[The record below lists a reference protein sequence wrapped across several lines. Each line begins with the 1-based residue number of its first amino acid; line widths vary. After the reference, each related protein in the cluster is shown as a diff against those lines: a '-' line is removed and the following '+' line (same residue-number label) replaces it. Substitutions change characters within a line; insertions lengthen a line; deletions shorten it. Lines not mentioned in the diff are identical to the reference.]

1 MKKYSTYIAIALVGL
16 IGLNYYFSYSS
27 ARNLEHQMSM
37 LSEDMPDSSVFRS
50 GPVTILPFKGDVL
63 LSSISYENKVKNFY
77 AESKDIVLDLTYFDF
92 LKIYFM
98 GSQSA
103 FRNINKV
110 NIDFRSSELGLTI
123 RNKTHLTIDKHT
135 VYLEGSLLSFLQA
148 VAAQKLPKTN
158 LAIKSVL
165 KNITHHKQDSD
176 STTNNL
182 LLAKTVSFS
191 SFYLANPGTFRID
204 SLTTS
209 GGLLSTH
216 FSSTISFNN
225 QTEPTKIW
233 PLQKLKFNTTLS
245 YQNDKEATED
255 TPIALPTAY
264 GMLSARTV
272 NAKADLTSIAHYEEW
287 FQNMVNL
294 QGSYGIDIQHI
305 YFNPATELENA
316 YGFFMNPFR
325 EDNGTIP
332 FHNFTL
338 KGTSMP
344 EFMRVEE
351 MSLTHSLFKLNFKGR
366 VLKNTHNFRRSII
379 QDGQLTMSDIDPT
392 IKNLLYNATAL
403 AGFKIEKTG
412 NEINFSLTGPINK
425 PNISIK

>member
-1 MKKYSTYIAIALVGL
+1 
-16 IGLNYYFSYSS
+16 
-27 ARNLEHQMSM
+27 MSM

-50 GPVTILPFKGDVL
+50 GPVSIFPFKGDVL
-63 LSSISYENKVKNFY
+63 LSSISYENKVKGLY

-98 GSQSA
+98 GSKSA
-103 FRNINKV
+103 FRNINRAILK
-110 NIDFRSSELGLTI
+110 FGPSEYGLTG
-123 RNKTHLTIDKHT
+123 RNKTHFTTDKYT
-135 VYLEGSLLSFLQA
+135 VNLEGNLLSFLQA
-148 VAAQKLPKTN
+148 AAAQKLPKTN

-245 YQNDKEATED
+245 YQNDKEATEY
-255 TPIALPTAY
+255 TPITLPTAY
-264 GMLSARTV
+264 GMISARTV
-272 NAKADLTSIAHYEEW
+272 NAEADLASIAHYEKW
-287 FQNMVNL
+287 LQNIVNL

-305 YFNPATELENA
+305 YFNLSNELENA
-316 YGFFMNPFR
+316 YGFFVNPFR
-325 EDNGTIP
+325 EDNGAIP
-332 FHNFTL
+332 FQNFTL
-338 KGTSMP
+338 KGTFMP
-344 EFMRVEE
+344 EYMRVEE
-351 MSLTHSLFKLNFKGR
+351 MSLTHSLFKLNFEGR
-366 VLKNTHNFRRSII
+366 ILKNTHNFRRSII
-379 QDGQLTMSDIDPT
+379 QDGQLTISDMDPT
-392 IKNLLYNATAL
+392 IQNLLYNAIAM

-425 PNISIK
+425 PNFSIK